1 MYNPKPTT
9 PIPTPQTQPHLT
21 PHPSPLTR
29 TQASVMFY
37 EGQPEPWSDETG
49 LHPVPLPYFQYCA
62 AVIFYRKSFRMHR
75 MLRLAIAEADR
86 LHPLGYLD
94 QVLNPKP
101 ETRNPKPETR
111 NPEPGT
117 LSHSDTSTRC

>member
-1 MYNPKPTT
+1 
-9 PIPTPQTQPHLT
+9 
-21 PHPSPLTR
+21 
-29 TQASVMFY
+29 MFY

-111 NPEPGT
+111 NPKPGT
-117 LSHSDTSTRC
+117 RNPEP